1 VGEGTRAIRAEALE
15 ILKQY
20 LKAAQALPAHVR
32 FSPATVNDVA
42 SVVEMILNLFEE
54 DKHEQR

>member
-1 VGEGTRAIRAEALE
+1 MGEGTRAIKAEALE
-15 ILKQY
+15 ILKEY
-20 LKAAQALPAHVR
+20 LRSAQALPAHVR

-54 DKHEQR
+54 DKYEQK